1 MLTILTLALFI
12 LAGQAAAQDA
22 ETLSRFD
29 AGNAHYE
36 KGEYDQAAAAF
47 ESAVET
53 GYHSAALHYNLGNSY
68 YRLDEIGKAVLN
80 YERALLL
87 DPENRAIEH
96 SLDLAQTRMMDR
108 MSELPDPIWTTAW
121 RRVVAALG
129 LSGVLWSGML
139 LYALGI
145 TLIILRVWTGGTSP
159 WFRRGALI
167 ALSIGVP
174 MVAISLLASRAST
187 ERPRSVVLERS
198 VPVRQSPD
206 GDAPS
211 ELEIHE
217 GLVVRTIE
225 MDSSWIRVQLPNG
238 VTGWIE
244 RSAVEHI

>member
-1 MLTILTLALFI
+1 MHPAVS
-12 LAGQAAAQDA
+12 QEA

-29 AGNAHYE
+29 AGNSHYE
-36 KGEYDQAAAAF
+36 KGEYDQAAAAY

-53 GYHSAALHYNLGNSY
+53 GYQSAALHYNLGNSY

-87 DPENRAIEH
+87 EPENRAITH
-96 SLDLAQTRMMDR
+96 SLELAQTRMMDR
-108 MSELPDPIWTTAW
+108 MSELPDPVWTTVW
-121 RRVVAALG
+121 RRIVAALG
-129 LSGVLWSGML
+129 LSGVLWIGMI

-145 TLIILRVWTGGTSP
+145 TLVILRVWIGGTSP
-159 WFRRGALI
+159 WFRRGALV

-174 MVAISLLASRAST
+174 LVAISLLASRASV
-187 ERPRSVVLERS
+187 ERPRSVVLES
-198 VPVRQSPD
+198 VVPVRQGPD
-206 GDAPS
+206 GQAPT

-225 MDSSWIRVQLPNG
+225 KDSSWIRVRLPNG
-238 VTGWIE
+238 VTGWIV